1 LINSEG
7 AILTHLSLVTRHS
20 SLFATHH
27 SSLLLRQGQVKH
39 ALKTALACCLAV
51 GLSYLFRLQSGQL
64 APVFAY
70 LLLTIGM
77 PSPRLNWLL
86 TQLGIV
92 ISAIGSAL
100 ILIAFRDSLF
110 LYLAVTLFWIFTVM
124 LFSNWFPL
132 PATLGAMVSALG
144 IFTFFQGTV
153 GETLRFYVA
162 YAVNFLF
169 AGFSVVLVNSLL
181 WPFTTQKVFLERLAD
196 VYALL
201 EDHCRKAARW
211 IRSGESPPAPEP
223 PEEWAPFRALRQLLA
238 PELRRGRNTSN
249 PFARMILACR
259 SMNLRL
265 WFFDRVIA
273 PTVPSVLSAESRGQ
287 LASVL
292 DQCAEHL
299 HALLEGIWRRK
310 PVPPLPSPPSEEG
323 EGGVSRRDAPPVERI
338 GHPTSGD
345 ILLAH
350 DIPRVILRR
359 LTEDLR
365 AMTTSHNA
373 LLARL
378 RGHLGGEL
386 IAFRPFAIGTRLLN
400 VNSLRS
406 STKLVVIVLL
416 LLVEEGWLGFPGGSQ
431 VAFYATFFASTGNL
445 GRQNKT
451 DLVGLAGLLCG
462 FVYGVVAAF
471 LTTRLP
477 HLPLVLALVFLG
489 QFVANLAYQRLPR
502 YGVAGLQAGLALPF
516 AYLATTG
523 PEWGSFSDVRTRF
536 WGLVVA
542 GFTAVVVHAYLW
554 PVLPMRQLRASIA
567 AALRDTA
574 MSLTQLFGPGR
585 STWQGAPPSLG
596 ETVTRARDLLD
607 DARYL
612 PGPDHADPA
621 YNGILGY
628 LQEIDANLEYVH
640 FLVGLEEEHPLRQR
654 FFLLIGDY
662 PEQACTN
669 LEQVARQFQASSRR
683 AARVEPVRWEPDAS
697 RRWEN
702 APHDLDSLRDRGFDP
717 SRPAVIAR
725 CLDQIAQAV
734 ETISGITQEINLRNS
749 GR

>member
-1 LINSEG
+1 
-7 AILTHLSLVTRHS
+7 
-20 SLFATHH
+20 
-27 SSLLLRQGQVKH
+27 LRQGQVKH
-39 ALKTALACCLAV
+39 AVKTALACCLAT

-92 ISAIGSAL
+92 VSAIGSAL
-100 ILIAFRDSLF
+100 ILIAFRDAIF
-110 LYLAVTLFWIFTVM
+110 LYLAVTLFWIFICL

-144 IFTFFQGTV
+144 IFVFFQGTV
-153 GETLRFYVA
+153 GDTLSFYLA
-162 YAVNFLF
+162 YGLKFLF
-169 AGFSVVLVNSLL
+169 AGFSVTVVNSLL

-196 VYALL
+196 VYALF
-201 EDHCRKAARW
+201 EDHCRQAAQW
-211 IRSGESPPAPEP
+211 IRSGESPPVSGP
-223 PEEWAPFRALRQLLA
+223 PEEWAPFRPLRQLLA
-238 PELRRGRNTSN
+238 PELHRGRHTSN

-259 SMNLRL
+259 SLNLRL
-265 WFFDRVIA
+265 WFFNRVIA
-273 PTVPSVLSAESRGQ
+273 PVVPSALPAESRGQ

-299 HALLEGIWRRK
+299 NALLEGILRRK
-310 PVPPLPSPPSEEG
+310 PVPPVAADLLG
-323 EGGVSRRDAPPVERI
+323 EVRSLQRDAPPVERI
-338 GHPTSGD
+338 GQPSSGG

-373 LLARL
+373 LLSRL

-386 IAFRPFAIGTRLLN
+386 IAFRPFAIDTRLLD

-451 DLVGLAGLLCG
+451 DLVGLAGLLGG
-462 FVYGVVAAF
+462 FLYGVVAAF
-471 LTTRLP
+471 LTSRLP
-477 HLPLVLALVFLG
+477 HFPLLLALVFLG
-489 QFVANLAYQRLPR
+489 EFLASLAYQRLPR
-502 YGVAGLQAGLALPF
+502 YSAAGLPAGLAIPF
-516 AYLATTG
+516 ANLATTG
-523 PEWGSFSDVRTRF
+523 PEWGSFTTVRTRF
-536 WGLVVA
+536 AGLVVA

-567 AALRDTA
+567 SALRATA
-574 MSLTQLFGPGR
+574 ISLAHLVRGPR
-585 STWQGAPPSLG
+585 SGWEGAPTSLG

-612 PGPDHADPA
+612 PGAEHADPA
-621 YNGILGY
+621 YNGILDC
-628 LQEIDANLEYVH
+628 LQEIDANLEYIH

-654 FFLLIGDY
+654 FFDVIGDY
-662 PEQACTN
+662 AEQARSR
-669 LEQVARQFQASSRR
+669 LETVASQFQPSARR
-683 AARVEPVRWEPDAS
+683 AARVEPVRWEPHVSSRWDNAS
-697 RRWEN
+697 RDVGSVPLPPSPPSSGE
-702 APHDLDSLRDRGFDP
+702 STGGVDP
-717 SRPAVIAR
+717 WRPAVIAR
-725 CLDQIAQAV
+725 CLDQIARAV
-734 ETISGITQEINLRNS
+734 ETISGIVREINLRNS
-749 GR
+749 DS